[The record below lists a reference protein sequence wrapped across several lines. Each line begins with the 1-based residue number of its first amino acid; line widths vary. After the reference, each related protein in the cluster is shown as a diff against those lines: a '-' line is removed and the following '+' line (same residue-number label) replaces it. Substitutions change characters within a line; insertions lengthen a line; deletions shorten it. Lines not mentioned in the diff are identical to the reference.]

1 MPALAAI
8 AATCLRLLQPGW
20 RRQLRHVRQLAVW
33 LVAMA
38 GALTLGLVAPAR
50 ADEPEDDQPEPPEA
64 CTPGLAAPAGPAEP
78 AGAAGP
84 SGAAVPAATTEDLYD
99 LRPFAEISG
108 EFKGLTEAWRKRQWL
123 ALVQRAAD
131 LIDKPPAGASSQSQ
145 AMAQA
150 ALMMQALGHEG
161 LRQWP
166 EAERVWQRLAQ
177 KGPLA
182 QRARQHLADLAL
194 RRRDVGEALAQ
205 LAAVPAW
212 HVARDAATLQMAQLE
227 LDRGQVGPAADALDR
242 LRPNLLSRDQAAHY
256 AYLRGEVARR
266 SGRQADAQR
275 YLLDAWN
282 SDAEP
287 HAQRAAKR
295 LAELEAAPSP
305 ADQIERIL
313 RRRGVQPDKLRGWL
327 REAEAV
333 TEEGSGL
340 RLYVQGAL
348 WIRDRKTRDQ
358 APPALA
364 KAAELLE
371 DPLLKARA
379 IFALGDALGRVG
391 DDKAAIETLGQV
403 AGLLQ
408 GLTSPAAADVQ
419 ARTLARLHRLYN
431 NLDRPGDAEQVLQ
444 RLLDLHPEA
453 DERELAIWGL
463 GWQRFLAR
471 SWAKSLEL
479 FVKLEREH
487 GHLWTGAQQP
497 WRAKA
502 VYWQGRALQQM
513 GQTEAA
519 LEAWSSVANTYP
531 QTYYGIVSLDRIR
544 EIDADRAARLQGP
557 PPSPVAAEVPPPSLE
572 RLRVSRHQALEEAVL
587 LVRAGMGS
595 EARWLLS
602 QQISRG
608 LPRDGV
614 HLLSTLYEIDGQRRQ
629 AYGVMSRH
637 TRRAARPDD
646 STAQMWRQ
654 SFPRAFADEA
664 GAASQTAGISRS
676 LLYAIMRHESAF
688 VPTAVSKAGAYGL
701 VQLLPGSAKSV
712 AELHKLPYAGA
723 ASLLKPQI
731 NLAIGA
737 HYLAQMLSF
746 YRGNLQVTAAA
757 YNAGPYAARDWVK
770 RWQHLPTDAFV
781 ENIPYPATRAYVMQ
795 VSASA
800 QTYAWLYP
808 EWQELAADK
817 VGRSPLLPQGFGPF
831 MQRQASQQAALVN

>member
-8 AATCLRLLQPGW
+8 ATLPLRPSPHGG
-20 RRQLRHVRQLAVW
+20 RQLSRNRAPRLAVVGLTAW
-33 LVAMA
+33 LW
-38 GALTLGLVAPAR
+38 ALSWAPPVL
-50 ADEPEDDQPEPPEA
+50 ADELEDDQPEPAEV
-64 CTPGLAAPAGPAEP
+64 CTPAGSASAAAEG
-78 AGAAGP
+78 AGAGAGV
-84 SGAAVPAATTEDLYD
+84 AIPASASTEDLYD
-99 LRPFAEISG
+99 LRLFADLSP
-108 EFKGLTEAWRKRQWL
+108 EFKVVADAWRKRQWL
-123 ALVQRAAD
+123 SLVQRAAD
-131 LIDKPPAGASSQSQ
+131 LIDKPPAGPSSQIQ
-145 AMAQA
+145 AMSQA

-161 LRQWP
+161 LRQWA

-194 RRRDVGEALAQ
+194 RRRDVAEALAQ

-212 HVARDAATLQMAQLE
+212 HVARDASTLAMAQLE
-227 LDRGQVGPAADALDR
+227 LDRGQVGPAADALER
-242 LRPNLLSRDQAAHY
+242 LRPNLLSREQAAHY
-256 AYLRGEVARR
+256 GFLRGEVARR
-266 SGRQADAQR
+266 SGKLADAR
-275 YLLDAWN
+275 HFLEEAWN

-287 HAQRAAKR
+287 FAQRAGKR
-295 LAELEAAPSP
+295 LAEMDAAPSS

-313 RRRGVQPDKLRGWL
+313 RRRSGQVEKIRAWL

-348 WIRDRKTRDQ
+348 WMRDRKTRDQ
-358 APPALA
+358 APGVLA
-364 KAAELLE
+364 KAVELLE

-379 IFALGDALGRVG
+379 VFALGDALGRVG
-391 DDKAAIETLGQV
+391 DDKGAIETLGKV
-403 AGLLQ
+403 APLLAGL
-408 GLTSPAAADVQ
+408 TTTAAADVH

-431 NLDRPGDAEQVLQ
+431 NVDRPSDAEQVLQ
-444 RLLDLHPEA
+444 RLLDLHPDA
-453 DERELAIWGL
+453 DERELAVWGL
-463 GWQRFLAR
+463 GWQRFLAGN
-471 SWAKSLEL
+471 WAKSLEL

-502 VYWQGRALQQM
+502 VYWQGRALQHM

-519 LEAWSSVANTYP
+519 LEAWASVANTYP

-557 PPSPVAAEVPPPSLE
+557 PPSPVAADVPPPSLD

-654 SFPRAFADEA
+654 SFPRAFAEEA
-664 GAASQTAGISRS
+664 VSASQTAGISRS

-701 VQLLPGSAKSV
+701 VQLLPGSAKNVS
-712 AELHKLPYAGA
+712 ELHKLPYAGP
-723 ASLLKPQI
+723 ASLLRPQI

-817 VGRSPLLPQGFGPF
+817 VARAPLLPQAFGPF
-831 MQRQASQQAALVN
+831 MQRQAAQQAALVN

>member
-1 MPALAAI
+1 MLALGWVGALA
-8 AATCLRLLQPGW
+8 
-20 RRQLRHVRQLAVW
+20 LA
-33 LVAMA
+33 LP
-38 GALTLGLVAPAR
+38 APAH
-50 ADEPEDDQPEPPEA
+50 AEEIEDDQPESSEV
-64 CTPGLAAPAGPAEP
+64 CT
-78 AGAAGP
+78 P
-84 SGAAVPAATTEDLYD
+84 SGAAPAASVAEAAGATVPAASTEDLYD
-99 LRPFAEISG
+99 LRSFAELSA
-108 EFKGLTEAWRKRQWL
+108 EFKSVTDAWRKRQWL

-131 LIDKPPAGASSQSQ
+131 LIDKPPAGAASRAE
-145 AMAQA
+145 AMVQA

-161 LRQWP
+161 LRQWA

-182 QRARQHLADLAL
+182 QRARQHLAELAM
-194 RRRDVGEALAQ
+194 RRRDVAEALAQ

-242 LRPNLLSRDQAAHY
+242 LRPNLLSREQGALY
-256 AYLRGEVARR
+256 AFLRGEVARR
-266 SGRQADAQR
+266 SGKLADAR
-275 YLLDAWN
+275 RFLEDAWN

-295 LAELEAAPSP
+295 LADIEAAPSP

-313 RRRGVQPDKLRGWL
+313 RRRGVQPDKLRSWL

-358 APPALA
+358 APAVLA
-364 KAAELLE
+364 KAVELLE
-371 DPLLKARA
+371 DPLQKARA
-379 IFALGDALGRVG
+379 TFALGDALGRVG
-391 DDKAAIETLGQV
+391 DDKGAIETLGKI
-403 AGLLQ
+403 ASLLE
-408 GLTSPAAADVQ
+408 GLTNAAAADVQ

-431 NLDRPGDAEQVLQ
+431 NVDRPGDAEQVLQ
-444 RLLDLHPEA
+444 RLLDLHPDA
-453 DERELAIWGL
+453 NERELAVWGL
-463 GWQRFLAR
+463 GWQRFLAGN
-471 SWAKSLEL
+471 WAKSLEL

-544 EIDADRAARLQGP
+544 EIDGDRAARLQGP
-557 PPSPVAAEVPPPSLE
+557 PPSPVSADVPPPSLD

-587 LVRAGMGS
+587 LVRAGMGA
-595 EARWLLS
+595 EARFLLS

-614 HLLSTLYEIDGQRRQ
+614 HLLSTLYEIEGQRRQ

-654 SFPRAFADEA
+654 SFPRAFAEEA
-664 GAASQTAGISRS
+664 LAASQSAGISRS

-701 VQLLPGSAKSV
+701 VQLLPGSAKNV

-723 ASLLKPQI
+723 ASLLRPQI

-746 YRGNLQVTAAA
+746 YKGNLQVTAAA

-817 VGRSPLLPQGFGPF
+817 VARSPLLPQGFGPF
-831 MQRQASQQAALVN
+831 MQRQAAQQAALVN